1 MTDPPSQESVYAL
14 LEGALPCK
22 GSGSCV
28 SYNFGCFKF
37 SVCTKISLPR
47 EVLNCSNLPLRN
59 VLVTANVSALTGFT
73 NFARF
78 SMSNLNVSVYYV
90 NSCPRPNI
98 PLSRRSTTRSS
109 HSDEVDQEGDSRIRC
124 LNDSSLVEASRN

>member
-1 MTDPPSQESVYAL
+1 MDRSRTLGIESCLSVASIQSQLQTPEPMTDPPSQESVYAL

-28 SYNFGCFKF
+28 SYNFGCFKV

-47 EVLNCSNLPLRN
+47 EVLSCSNLPLRN

-73 NFARF
+73 TFARF
-78 SMSNLNVSVYYV
+78 SMS
-90 NSCPRPNI
+90 I
-98 PLSRRSTTRSS
+98 
-109 HSDEVDQEGDSRIRC
+109 
-124 LNDSSLVEASRN
+124 